1 MTSMIQCIKDVPF
14 GTSRHLFYFFK
25 GKTYISYIKDGE
37 LYAWDEQGN
46 SHGVK
51 FEDEDSWFKLHF
63 IDVDTTVEELT
74 PEEQLQFH
82 ISHTQLKLKEVRAE
96 IHILESDWKKV
107 QHEGAK
113 ESIKERIDELRKS
126 LMQLTAKLLDL
137 HVNE

>member
-14 GTSRHLFYFFK
+14 GSSRHLFYFRK
-25 GKTYISYIKDGE
+25 GKNYTSYIEDGE

-51 FEDEDSWFKLHF
+51 DKNDDSWFKLHF
-63 IDVDTTVEELT
+63 IDIDTTVEKLT
-74 PEEQLQFH
+74 PEEELQFNIH
-82 ISHTQLKLKEVRAE
+82 HTQLKIKEVKSE
-96 IHILESDWKKV
+96 INILEQDFKRV
-107 QHEGAK
+107 HHEGAK
-113 ESIKERIDELRKS
+113 ESIKERIEELRKS